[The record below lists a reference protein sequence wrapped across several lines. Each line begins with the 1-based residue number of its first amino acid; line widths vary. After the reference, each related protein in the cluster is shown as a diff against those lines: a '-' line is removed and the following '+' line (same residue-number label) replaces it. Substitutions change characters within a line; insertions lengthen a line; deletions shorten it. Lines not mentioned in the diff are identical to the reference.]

1 MDDILKL
8 AGVMFA
14 VVGIPTLIGLI
25 ALPIGKALGIR
36 IKGSSVDP
44 GEVAELRAEVEEL
57 RAIASRVPEL
67 EERLDFAE
75 RLLSQG
81 QSERPGLPRAP
92 IEGVHT

>member
-25 ALPIGKALGIR
+25 ALPIGKALGLR
-36 IKGSSVDP
+36 IKGSSVDL

-57 RAIASRVPEL
+57 RTIASRVPEL

-75 RLLSQG
+75 RLLQ
-81 QSERPGLPRAP
+81 QERAP
-92 IEGVHT
+92 SALRGGGPDAAR